1 MFPAIYLCQLCLA
14 ECVSFSRGDDKICIP
29 PAKNSPNLPDK
40 TGRKKRLKAKSL
52 GSFLRLWGDFAGKN
66 SGAEIEGNRL
76 NWLMCQENIGGRK
89 VEKIKGFDENWPKIC
104 SENNSVI

>member
-1 MFPAIYLCQLCLA
+1 MF
-14 ECVSFSRGDDKICIP
+14 SSREKCTNS
-29 PAKNSPNLPDK
+29 ATKNGIK
-40 TGRKKRLKAKSL
+40 ETQGKKPWV
-52 GSFLRLWGDFAGKN
+52 FLRLWVDFAGKN

-89 VEKIKGFDENWPKIC
+89 VKKIKGFDENWPKIC